1 MGPAIYVHFYTLRW
15 NAMPALV
22 AIRRIRHV
30 VRPLLSCLGILVM
43 APGVAPDAAAAELVV
58 RNLYADLEMLPAD
71 FDYEIDDGVLTR
83 SGSDSFD
90 QVIGLAV
97 GARYSFAGTGDSHGF
112 LIGAQVTV
120 AQGAY
125 DGIGNLTDYGVRVE
139 GGYGYAI
146 NDSWVVN
153 LLLRGGYGW
162 ATFDITDNDNFSAV
176 SLSGTGLTYG
186 AAIGID
192 YVVSDRWQ
200 VSATAGYQITSYDLS
215 GGGVDATVDRA
226 GFCASLGFLYRLSNQ
241 PSPLE

>member
-1 MGPAIYVHFYTLRW
+1 
-15 NAMPALV
+15 MPAPV
-22 AIRRIRHV
+22 
-30 VRPLLSCLGILVM
+30 LSCLPRHAARPSLMCLAALLATPAV
-43 APGVAPDAAAAELVV
+43 PELAAAELVV
-58 RNLYADLEMLPAD
+58 RNLSADLELLPAD
-71 FDYEIDDGVLTR
+71 FDYELDDGVVSR

-112 LIGAQVTV
+112 LVGGQVTV

-125 DGIGNLTDYGVRVE
+125 GSVGHLTDYGVRIE
-139 GGYGYAI
+139 GGYGYALS
-146 NDSWVVN
+146 DSWMLN

-162 ATFDITDNDNFSAV
+162 ATFDLTDNDNFSAV
-176 SLSGTGLTYG
+176 SLSGSGITYG
-186 AAIGID
+186 AVVGVD

-200 VSATAGYQITSYDLS
+200 ISVAGGWQTTSYDLS
-215 GGGVDATVDRA
+215 GSGVDATVDRE

>member
-1 MGPAIYVHFYTLRW
+1 
-15 NAMPALV
+15 MPALV
-22 AIRRIRHV
+22 AIRQTRHV
-30 VRPLLSCLGILVM
+30 IRPLLTCV
-43 APGVAPDAAAAELVV
+43 GVLLMIPVLTPTVAASELVV
-58 RNLYADLEMLPAD
+58 RNLYVDLEMLPTD
-71 FDYEIDDGVLTR
+71 FDYEIDDGVVMR

-97 GARYSFAGTGDSHGF
+97 GARYSFASTGDSHGF
-112 LIGAQVTV
+112 LIGGQVTV

-125 DGIGNLTDYGVRVE
+125 DSVGNLTDYGVRIE

-162 ATFDITDNDNFSAV
+162 ATFDLADSDNFSSV
-176 SLSGTGLTYG
+176 SLSGSGITYG
-186 AAIGID
+186 AGIGID
-192 YVVSDRWQ
+192 YVISDRWQ
-200 VSATAGYQITSYDLS
+200 ISTTAGYQVTSYDLS
-215 GGGVDATVDRA
+215 GSGMDATIDRA

>member
-1 MGPAIYVHFYTLRW
+1 
-15 NAMPALV
+15 MPALV
-22 AIRRIRHV
+22 AIRQTRHII
-30 VRPLLSCLGILVM
+30 RPLLTCV
-43 APGVAPDAAAAELVV
+43 GVLLMIPVLTPTVAASELVV
-58 RNLYADLEMLPAD
+58 RNLYADLEMLPTD
-71 FDYEIDDGVLTR
+71 FDYEIDDGVVTR

-97 GARYSFAGTGDSHGF
+97 GARYSFASTGDSHGF
-112 LIGAQVTV
+112 LIGGQVTV

-125 DGIGNLTDYGVRVE
+125 DSVGNLTDYGVRIE

-162 ATFDITDNDNFSAV
+162 ATFDLADSDNFSSV
-176 SLSGTGLTYG
+176 SLSGSGMTYG
-186 AAIGID
+186 AGIGID
-192 YVVSDRWQ
+192 YVISDRWQ
-200 VSATAGYQITSYDLS
+200 VSTTAGYQVTSYDLS
-215 GGGVDATVDRA
+215 GSGMDATIDRA